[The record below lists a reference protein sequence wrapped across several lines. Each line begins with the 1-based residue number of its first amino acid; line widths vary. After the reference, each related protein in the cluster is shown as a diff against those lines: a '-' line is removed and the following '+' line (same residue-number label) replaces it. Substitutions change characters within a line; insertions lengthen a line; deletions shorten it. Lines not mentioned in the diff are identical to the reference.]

1 MGYSLLELNC
11 MHYVAAA
18 ADLQMAREEYDK
30 FDFCVRKL
38 LWQRAV
44 LLSGQERG
52 DSALAARDN
61 FVQVCLLG
69 QRPGSH
75 AGPPSVEQAAQV
87 CITQTSGH
95 LDLHHNTC
103 TALLKHVALNK

>member
-1 MGYSLLELNC
+1 

-44 LLSGQERG
+44 LLSGQEWA

-87 CITQTSGH
+87 CITQRELGCRWGH
-95 LDLHHNTC
+95 PVKASFLGLDIFSNST
-103 TALLKHVALNK
+103 TFFPN

>member
-1 MGYSLLELNC
+1 MTF
-11 MHYVAAA
+11 HRHVAAA
-18 ADLQMAREEYDK
+18 ADLQTAREEYDK
-30 FDFCVRKL
+30 FDLCVRKL

-44 LLSGQERG
+44 LLSGQERA
-52 DSALAARDN
+52 DSALAERDN

-87 CITQTSGH
+87 CIAKASAHSHPNYTICSSVCCIKT
-95 LDLHHNTC
+95 
-103 TALLKHVALNK
+103 